1 MTKLALVA
9 ANEFGLDIKDIKL
22 SSTDTEKVANTS
34 ASAASA
40 TTDLNGGA
48 VLNAIYNIKLELDE
62 FIKKTIKLKKLITKM
77 EKLFVI
83 IKFYNLKKL

>member
-1 MTKLALVA
+1 MGQGLMTKLALVA

-48 VLNAIYNIKLELDE
+48 ISKCYLQHKIR
-62 FIKKTIKLKKLITKM
+62 TK
-77 EKLFVI
+77 
-83 IKFYNLKKL
+83 